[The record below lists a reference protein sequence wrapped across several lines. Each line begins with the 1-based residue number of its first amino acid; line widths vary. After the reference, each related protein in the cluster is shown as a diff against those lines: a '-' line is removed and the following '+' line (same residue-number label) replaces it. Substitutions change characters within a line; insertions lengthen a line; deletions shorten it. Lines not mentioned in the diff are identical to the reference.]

1 MINIYLALIY
11 VFTSFTS
18 LNYSLGIHNEG
29 ILILESLVRY
39 YATFFCS
46 FIYLS
51 ELAVKYFVDREQD
64 TTQSERRYLLTITNQ
79 FLGMASLPNIFTG
92 PDNLILCTP
101 LLVCNF
107 LISLFNFY
115 ENEFIINNYTFEN
128 DVINMDDLYQEC
140 KEESQECEEESQE
153 CEEES
158 QESSKETKKD
168 K

>member
-51 ELAVKYFVDREQD
+51 ELAIKHFVDRDQD
-64 TTQSERRYLLTITNQ
+64 TSQSEKRYLLTITNQ

-101 LLVCNF
+101 LLVFNF
-107 LISLFNFY
+107 FISLFNFY

-128 DVINMDDLYQEC
+128 NVINMDDLYE
-140 KEESQECEEESQE
+140 ECEEESQE
-153 CEEES
+153 CEKES
-158 QESSKETKKD
+158 QESSEETKKD